1 MKNIKLN
8 WKYTLMAAGLV
19 LLVYLVMDFN
29 NRTAELRRLEVQ
41 KDRVAA
47 EATQAVQAQQLLD
60 TQIAYATSE
69 PAAKEWAYE
78 EGHMVKPGDNPVVP
92 VQAPGA
98 TPVPTPAPVLVQRP
112 LNNWQMWLL
121 LFVDLRSP

>member
-1 MKNIKLN
+1 MKNIKMN

-47 EATQAVQAQQLLD
+47 EATQAVQAQHLLD

-92 VQAPGA
+92 VQSAGA
-98 TPVPTPAPVLVQRP
+98 TPVPTPAPVVVQRP